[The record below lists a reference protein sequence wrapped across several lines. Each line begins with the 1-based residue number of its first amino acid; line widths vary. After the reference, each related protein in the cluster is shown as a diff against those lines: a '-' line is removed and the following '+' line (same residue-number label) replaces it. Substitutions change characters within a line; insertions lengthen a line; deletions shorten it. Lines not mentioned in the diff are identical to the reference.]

1 MLQKSKKFFA
11 YAKGRKG
18 EVQIRDERSDAL
30 KLVQQVHREI
40 RQIQRDLDELEYL
53 IYKKDERV
61 KIKFFNKGEADD
73 TKRSKK

>member
-1 MLQKSKKFFA
+1 M
-11 YAKGRKG
+11 
-18 EVQIRDERSDAL
+18 QIRDERSDAL